1 MKKSIFICSVL
12 LVVFS
17 SSSFAGCRWVNG
29 SRYCGNNNTVVVNNH
44 RHAVV
49 VAPSYHA
56 NPWAAFSAVVG
67 AAIVIDAAT
76 GQPKVE
82 GKESIVV
89 ETKLIEA
96 GKVDVVDKGN
106 EVVFIKGIG

>member
-1 MKKSIFICSVL
+1 MKKTIVLAVL
-12 LVVFS
+12 LVTFS

-29 SRYCGNNNTVVVNNH
+29 SRYCGNLNTVVVNNH
-44 RHAVV
+44 HNVV
-49 VAPSYHA
+49 VTPGYQA
-56 NPWAAFSAVVG
+56 NPLAAFGAAVG

-82 GKESIVV
+82 GKQSIVV
-89 ETKLIEA
+89 ETKLIET
-96 GKVDVVDKGN
+96 GKVDVVDKGD

>member
-1 MKKSIFICSVL
+1 MKKTIILTLL
-12 LVVFS
+12 LVTFS
-17 SSSFAGCRWVNG
+17 SSSFAACRWVDG
-29 SRYCGNNNTVVVNNH
+29 RRYCGNTNNTVVVKKHSN
-44 RHAVV
+44 VV
-49 VAPSYHA
+49 VTSGYQA
-56 NPWAAFSAVVG
+56 NPWAAFGAVVG

-82 GKESIVV
+82 GKQSIVV

-106 EVVFIKGIG
+106 EVIFIKGIG

>member
-12 LVVFS
+12 LIVFS
-17 SSSFAGCRWVNG
+17 SSSFAACRWVNG

-49 VAPSYHA
+49 VAPSYDA
-56 NPWAAFSAVVG
+56 NPWAAFGAVVG

-82 GKESIVV
+82 GKQSIVV
-89 ETKLIEA
+89 ETKLIET
-96 GKVDVVDKGN
+96 GKVDVVDKGDK
-106 EVVFIKGIG
+106 VVFIKGIG